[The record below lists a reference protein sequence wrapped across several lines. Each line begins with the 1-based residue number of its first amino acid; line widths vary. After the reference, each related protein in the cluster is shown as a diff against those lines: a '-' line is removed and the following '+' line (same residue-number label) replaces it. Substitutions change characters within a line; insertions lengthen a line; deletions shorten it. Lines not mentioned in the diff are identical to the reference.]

1 MNTQYVSMEFDAKQ
15 MIRLLGNDLYD
26 SPLAMLREN
35 VQNAYDAILERKE
48 VDPEFFPRIEIIITE
63 NQVIV
68 QDNGI
73 GMNSEIL
80 AQNYWKAGNSSKN
93 NPRSIAAGV
102 VGHFGIGALAN
113 FGVCT
118 KLELKTRRIDEEY
131 SYSTCAE
138 REKLNIKDS
147 IPIIVM
153 DKEATAVGTRVVATL
168 EKPGSITPASASGY
182 LHQYI
187 DYLPIPVY
195 INGEEFQRKQVSFV
209 PKIANK
215 NINEGTLSYTIDLTY
230 GNTFPL
236 DVEVKAYNIM
246 YMGASIKGF
255 LYLNSRMNSIMG
267 LRNGFGLANVNVA
280 GNYNFGGVAN
290 LDNLTPTAGREAIS
304 RESASVVAALV
315 RSFERQWTEIIC
327 EDPICDNYREFLV
340 YASSNFRDSYVKH
353 IKIKLANEDS
363 FICLGDITK
372 ENASQY
378 KYADGVDSTVLAK
391 FKNST
396 DCVLTISDVTHR
408 KKIQRTYLQQ
418 VGVLSIPNNV
428 QVIKEYSDK
437 EISIDQFFVLGE
449 LKSIIEED
457 YYVKGFDIKIADISH
472 YLRVF
477 VTHNLAAQTFCIYL
491 SPENEELKHLI
502 DIRKDNYR
510 LFTPIA
516 KDFVRTVLYQQF
528 SMFIPK
534 GVKERTDYITRIL
547 HSTKD
552 EYVIPYEMTG
562 TMDELI
568 HRLRTDEIT
577 PEEFLKLAKAE
588 RNKHQQTI
596 NPSQVG
602 DVSEVLASVRDNF
615 LANSESARKSQAE
628 PEIIPMPPIL
638 CMDVETNLRILKT
651 QECTPVLQNNLMFMA
666 LTDKMVNHKRIFFTN
681 PHTTRIIW
689 SMHRLI
695 YIFTDAYN
703 KNTLYYDLELTRKIP
718 DTTGG
723 RTIRSATIMTKDK
736 IFVPIVEELYE
747 YFNLNIDDKLRFY
760 VHFDEIENS

>member
-35 VQNAYDAILERKE
+35 VQNAYDAILERQE
-48 VDPEFFPRIEIIITE
+48 VDSSFSPKIDIIITD

-68 QDNGI
+68 QDNGV
-73 GMNSEIL
+73 GMNGEIL

-118 KLELKTRRIDEEY
+118 KLELKTRRFNEDC
-131 SYSTCAE
+131 SYSTSAV
-138 REKLNIKDS
+138 RDNLNIKDS
-147 IPIIVM
+147 IPITVL
-153 DKEATAVGTRVVATL
+153 DKEAASIGTRVEATL
-168 EKPGSITPASASGY
+168 ECPGSITPASAKSY

-195 INGEEFQRKQVSFV
+195 INGEEFVRKQISFI
-209 PKIANK
+209 PKITNIK
-215 NINEGTLSYTIDLTY
+215 INEGAISYTIDLTY

-236 DVEVKAYNIM
+236 DVEIKAYNIK
-246 YMGASIKGF
+246 YMGTDIKGY
-255 LYLNSRMNSIMG
+255 LYLNSRLNSIMG
-267 LRNGFGLANVNVA
+267 LRNGFGLANVNVMSS
-280 GNYNFGGVAN
+280 YNFGGVAN

-304 RESASVVAALV
+304 RESASVVGTLV
-315 RSFERQWTEIIC
+315 RSLEIQWTEIIC
-327 EDPICDNYREFLV
+327 TDPICDNYREFLIYV
-340 YASSNFRDSYVKH
+340 SNNYKDSYAKN

-363 FICLGDITK
+363 YICLGEITK
-372 ENASQY
+372 ENATHF

-396 DCVLTISDVTHR
+396 DCVLSISDVTHR

-418 VGVLSIPNNV
+418 VGVQSIPNNV
-428 QVIKEYSDK
+428 QVIKEYSEK
-437 EISIDQFFVLGE
+437 EITIDQFFVLGE

-477 VTHNLAAQTFCIYL
+477 VTHNLSAQTFCIYL
-491 SPENEELKHLI
+491 SPDNEELKHLM

-562 TMDELI
+562 SMDELI
-568 HRLRTDEIT
+568 HRLRADEIT
-577 PEEFLKLAKAE
+577 PEEFLRIAKAE
-588 RNKHQQTI
+588 KNKHQQTI

-602 DVSEVLASVRDNF
+602 DVSEILESVRDNF
-615 LANSESARKSQAE
+615 LVNSESVRKPQGE
-628 PEIIPMPPIL
+628 LEIIPMPPIL
-638 CMDVETNLRILKT
+638 CLDVDTNLRILKT
-651 QECTPVLQNNLMFMA
+651 DVCTPVLQNNRMFMA

-723 RTIRSATIMTKDK
+723 RTIRSATIITKDK

-747 YFNLNIDDKLRFY
+747 YFNLNMDDKLKFY
-760 VHFDEIENS
+760 VHFDEIENN

>member
-35 VQNAYDAILERKE
+35 VQNAYDAILERQE
-48 VDPEFFPRIEIIITE
+48 VDSSFSPKIEIIITD

-68 QDNGI
+68 QDNGV
-73 GMNSEIL
+73 GMNGEIL

-118 KLELKTRRIDEEY
+118 KLELKTRRFDDDC
-131 SYSTCAE
+131 SYSTSAV
-138 REKLNIKDS
+138 RDNLNIKDS
-147 IPIIVM
+147 IPITVL
-153 DKEATAVGTRVVATL
+153 DKEAASIGTRVEATL
-168 EKPGSITPASASGY
+168 ECPGSITPASAKSY

-195 INGEEFQRKQVSFV
+195 INGEEFVRKQVSFI
-209 PKIANK
+209 PKITNRK
-215 NINEGTLSYTIDLTY
+215 INEGAISYTIDLTY
-230 GNTFPL
+230 GNSFPL
-236 DVEVKAYNIM
+236 DVEIKAYNIK
-246 YMGASIKGF
+246 YMGTDIKGY
-255 LYLNSRMNSIMG
+255 LYLNSRLNSIMG
-267 LRNGFGLANVNVA
+267 LRNGFGLANVNVMSS
-280 GNYNFGGVAN
+280 YNFGGVAN

-304 RESASVVAALV
+304 RESASVVGTLV
-315 RSFERQWTEIIC
+315 RSLEIQWTEIIC
-327 EDPICDNYREFLV
+327 TDPICDSYREFLI
-340 YASSNFRDSYVKH
+340 YASNNYRDSYAKN

-363 FICLGDITK
+363 YIYLGQITK
-372 ENASQY
+372 ENANHF
-378 KYADGVDSTVLAK
+378 KYADGVDSTVLTK

-418 VGVLSIPNNV
+418 AGVQSIPNNV
-428 QVIKEYSDK
+428 QVIKEYSEK
-437 EISIDQFFVLGE
+437 EITIDQFFVLGE

-477 VTHNLAAQTFCIYL
+477 VTHNLSTQTFCIYL
-491 SPENEELKHLI
+491 SPDNEELKHLI
-502 DIRKDNYR
+502 DIRRDNYR

-568 HRLRTDEIT
+568 NRLRADEIT
-577 PEEFLKLAKAE
+577 PEEFMKIAKTE

-602 DVSEVLASVRDNF
+602 DVSEILESVRDNF
-615 LANSESARKSQAE
+615 LVNSESVRKLQGE
-628 PEIIPMPPIL
+628 LEIIPMPPIL
-638 CMDVETNLRILKT
+638 CLDVDTKLRILKT
-651 QECTPVLQNNLMFMA
+651 DVCTPVLQNNRMFMA

-723 RTIRSATIMTKDK
+723 RTIRSATIITKDK

-747 YFNLNIDDKLRFY
+747 YFNLNMDDKLKFY
-760 VHFDEIENS
+760 VHFDEIENN